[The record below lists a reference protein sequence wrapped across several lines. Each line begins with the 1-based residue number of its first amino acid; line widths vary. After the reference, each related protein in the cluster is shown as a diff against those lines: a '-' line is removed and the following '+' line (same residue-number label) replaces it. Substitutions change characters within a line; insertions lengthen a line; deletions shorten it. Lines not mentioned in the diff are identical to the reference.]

1 MPSKKIRVNE
11 YTVKS
16 HYRTIHTRVF
26 HLICSYC
33 HDAVERESYAT
44 SCPKYGNQCNGV
56 AGKCKRFEK
65 KS

>member
-1 MPSKKIRVNE
+1 MPSKKVFVKE
-11 YTVKS
+11 YTIRA

-26 HLICSYC
+26 HLICSHC
-33 HDAVERESYAT
+33 HDAVKRETYAN

-56 AGKCKRFEK
+56 AAKCKRCEN